1 MHHKIAISGRFR
13 AEAPIVLN
21 YNRFLFYALKMT
33 AHSKLII
40 ALAQINPIVGDVAGN
55 AQKILSWSAKALQEY
70 AADIVV
76 FPELALTGYPPE
88 DLLFRQQFIQQVE
101 TAIETIRLAN
111 PGLCILFGAPVRE
124 QGGLYNCA
132 VYCQPQ
138 LAVGYYAK
146 QALPNY
152 GVFDEQRYFRAGHL
166 PCVLELKGVRL
177 GITVC
182 EDIWFSQPAALSV
195 QAGAQLILN
204 INASPFHASK
214 TRDRVDQL
222 RQRVA
227 ENKVPVCYVNMV
239 GGQDELVFDGHSFV
253 LDAEQR
259 LILEAP
265 GFEECLTSLELDPQ
279 GQIIASSPRIAETP
293 DLQQLYTALVLAT
306 RDYVLKNG
314 FSKVILGLSG
324 GIDSALVLAIA
335 VDALGADAVQ
345 AIMMPYHYTAEMSK
359 SDAAEQARLL
369 GVAYSEIAISEP
381 VQCFLHILQDEFS
394 GLGKDV
400 TEENLQ
406 ARSRGVIL
414 MAISNKKGA
423 MLLTTGNKSE
433 MSVGYAT
440 LYGDMAGGFA
450 PLKDVSKLNV
460 YALARYR
467 NSISAAIPQ
476 RVIDRPPSAE
486 LAPDQKDQDSLPPYE
501 ILDPILQ
508 LYIEQDRSIADIIQR
523 GYDEEVVKRV
533 TWLVDMSE
541 YKRRQSPPGVRVTQ
555 KAFGKERRYP
565 ITSRFRRS

>member
-1 MHHKIAISGRFR
+1 
-13 AEAPIVLN
+13 
-21 YNRFLFYALKMT
+21 MT
-33 AHSKLII
+33 ANTTLII
-40 ALAQINPIVGDVAGN
+40 ALAQINPVVGDVAGN
-55 AQKILSWSAKALQEY
+55 AQKILSWSAKALQES

-101 TAIETIRLAN
+101 SAIETIRLEN
-111 PGLCILFGAPVRE
+111 PGLCILFGAPMRE
-124 QGGLYNCA
+124 QDGLYNCA

-138 LAVGYYAK
+138 QSARYYAK

-152 GVFDEQRYFRAGHL
+152 GVFDEQRYFRAGHR
-166 PCVLELKGVRL
+166 PCVIELKGLRL
-177 GITVC
+177 GLTVC
-182 EDIWFSQPAALSV
+182 EDIWFSQPAALAV

-214 TRDRVDQL
+214 TKDRVEQVK
-222 RQRVA
+222 QRVI
-227 ENKVPVCYVNMV
+227 ENKVPVCYVNMI

-253 LDAEQR
+253 LDAEQNMV
-259 LILEAP
+259 LEAA
-265 GFEECLTSLELDPQ
+265 GFEECLSTLEVDSL
-279 GQIIASSPRIAETP
+279 GRIVASSARVAETP

-359 SDAAEQARLL
+359 TDAAEQAHLL

-381 VQCFLHILQDEFS
+381 VQAFLHILQDEFS

-406 ARSRGVIL
+406 ARSRGVVL

-450 PLKDVSKLNV
+450 PLKDVSKLRV
-460 YALARYR
+460 YALANYR

-486 LAPDQKDQDSLPPYE
+486 LAPDQKDQDSLPAYE

-508 LYIEQDRSIADIIQR
+508 LYIEQDRSIADIIEM
-523 GYDEEVVKRV
+523 GFDAEVVKRV
-533 TWLVDMSE
+533 IWLVDINE
-541 YKRRQSPPGVRVTQ
+541 YKRRQSPPGIRVTQ

-565 ITSRFRRS
+565 ITSRFKRG